1 MTQSDVRW
9 RKMFGFFGGR
19 KNEAQQ
25 APIEPSPPATT
36 PQSDVFLTDQQ
47 VEDASFVIP
56 KKEDDIEY
64 LFIRENP
71 FLPVPEVKTGTFGPL
86 PMRTN
91 SDKLQYGT
99 GSMYLSGLPRRLDLD
114 F

>member
-1 MTQSDVRW
+1 
-9 RKMFGFFGGR
+9 MFGFFKSAPR
-19 KNEAQQ
+19 AEPAVQSVPPPTEA
-25 APIEPSPPATT
+25 
-36 PQSDVFLTDQQ
+36 FLTDEQ
-47 VEDASFVIP
+47 VETGSIAAP
-56 KKEDDIEY
+56 KKDEEIEY

-99 GSMYLSGLPRRLDLD
+99 GSMYLLGSICRCDEVSD
-114 F
+114 